1 MEVTDAAKQGWP
13 KHLGSAPGLGGASIY
28 EIADCQPH
36 RVGREY
42 GKRSPSRSRT
52 GSAWPAAIQARFFI
66 RVVVSDVFPV
76 RQVVATPIIAGCATP
91 LPRCKIVGR
100 SRQDVTSGAVF

>member
-36 RVGREY
+36 RVGREC

-52 GSAWPAAIQARFFI
+52 GSAWPAAIQARLFI
-66 RVVVSDVFPV
+66 RVVVSDVVPV
-76 RQVVATPIIAGCATP
+76 GQVIATPKLQAAP
-91 LPRCKIVGR
+91 LRFRIVRLLVGPGAL
-100 SRQDVTSGAVF
+100 DAWTS